1 MGAECRSEDL
11 SVAPVGPH
19 ELARDAAIRKDH
31 DSVGYRHE
39 FLDLTGRDH
48 YALAGLTQLEQQF
61 VNGALGADVHAA
73 GRLVEQQHVRVAM
86 QPACQQALLL
96 VAAAVLGNVL
106 VGSLATNVEVVDQ

>member
-1 MGAECRSEDL
+1 M
-11 SVAPVGPH
+11 P
-19 ELARDAAIRKDH
+19 ELADEPAPGQHDNAIA
-31 DSVGYRHE
+31 YRHE
-39 FLDLTGRDH
+39 FLDLTGRDY

-86 QPACQQALLL
+86 QPAGQQALLL
-96 VAAAVLGNVL
+96 VAAAELGNVL